1 MPKEVSLVKKQ
12 FAVVLSVFV
21 VLVSVLMVSGSYAAS
36 VRTPAMTQ
44 TQVKVFPDIKYMELV
59 KDLDPKNAYG
69 PMFKGMY
76 EDRVDVK
83 GKKRTFKT
91 YIPESVTQGDNSI
104 YIAVPSGTDTVTFLE
119 KSGWKE
125 IADKYRLYLFA
136 FEPENRKWNA
146 AAAADEIE
154 YIRAVFNR
162 IINVRPYYN
171 ILMGNYYFVGY
182 GTGGTLL
189 QQFIMTNPKNC
200 AGLVVFDGS
209 DITEQY
215 MKETGAKISDDP
227 RVPLS
232 KVKAPVWIIAQSLKG
247 NTQKVINYWKNA
259 NDCTDTVYTTPYATV
274 YPQTLVRAGR
284 LDNDQN
290 VSKVLVSVKKIN
302 YTDAR
307 FNEVVWKDFLGK
319 TCRYGTNVYNNALRP
334 YTSFEDLGIK
344 KVEMNV
350 DGFARHWFEYV
361 PSIAKT
367 NPDKKLPLLVVMHGS
382 GQTGAIMVPYTE
394 WYKVAEE
401 RGLIAV
407 FPTGYPVAFP
417 NATPRPGW
425 NLGTDINPVDD
436 VKFIN
441 EMVKNIKSKYSIDST
456 RVYLTG
462 QSFGGF
468 MSHHMAMMSPEVFA
482 AVGSTSGPILA
493 AFKDKTIGISNPAY
507 KFPAGVNTKY
517 EMPVWMVMGEFD
529 LFGGGSFKKDPD
541 AKETMAYWIARNN
554 AGDIEKPATYKSGI
568 FNHQVWTNAA
578 GVPMARYSITAG
590 RQHNFAVTET
600 WMLWDEFLCK
610 FSRKADGKIEYM
622 QDQDVMK

>member
-1 MPKEVSLVKKQ
+1 VKKQ
-12 FAVVLSVFV
+12 FAVVWSVFV
-21 VLVSVLMVSGSYAAS
+21 VLVSVLVATGSYAAS
-36 VRTPAMTQ
+36 INTSAMTQ
-44 TQVKVFPDIKYMELV
+44 AQVKTFPDLKYMELV
-59 KDLDPKNAYG
+59 KDLDPKNAYD

-76 EDRVDVK
+76 EDRADVK

-104 YIAVPSGTDTVTFLE
+104 YVAVPSGIDTITFLE
-119 KSGWKE
+119 RSGWKA

-146 AAAADEIE
+146 EAAADEIE

-162 IINVRPYYN
+162 IINIRPYYN

-182 GTGGTLL
+182 GTGGTIL

-209 DITEQY
+209 DISEQY
-215 MKETGAKISDDP
+215 MKETGSKISDDP

-232 KVKAPVWIIAQSLKG
+232 KVKAPVWIIAQNLKG

-259 NDCTDTVYTTPYATV
+259 NDCTDTAYTTPYVTV
-274 YPQTLVRAGR
+274 YPQTPVRVGR

-290 VSKVLVSVKKIN
+290 VSKVLVSVKKVN
-302 YTDAR
+302 YTDAQ

-334 YTSFEDLGIK
+334 YVSFEDLSIK

-350 DGFARHWFEYV
+350 DGFVRHWFEYI
-361 PSIAKT
+361 PSIART
-367 NPDKKLPLLVVMHGS
+367 NPGKKLPLLVVMHGS

-401 RGLIAV
+401 RGFIAV

-441 EMVKNIKSKYSIDST
+441 EMVKNIKSKYSIDAA

-482 AVGSTSGPILA
+482 AVGSTSGPILM
-493 AFKDKTIGISNPAY
+493 AFKDKTIGISSPGY
-507 KFPAGVNTKY
+507 KFPAGMNTKY

-541 AKETMAYWIARNN
+541 ARETMAYWITRNN

-568 FNHQVWTNAA
+568 FNHQVWTNSA
-578 GVPMARYSITAG
+578 GIPMVRYSITAG

-610 FSRKADGKIEYM
+610 FSRKTDGKIEYM

>member
-1 MPKEVSLVKKQ
+1 VKKQ
-12 FAVVLSVFV
+12 FAVVWSVFV
-21 VLVSVLMVSGSYAAS
+21 VLVSVLVATGSYAAS
-36 VRTPAMTQ
+36 INTSAMTQ
-44 TQVKVFPDIKYMELV
+44 AQVKTFPDLKYMELV
-59 KDLDPKNAYG
+59 KDLDPKNAYD

-76 EDRVDVK
+76 EDRADVK

-104 YIAVPSGTDTVTFLE
+104 YVAVPSGIDTITFLE
-119 KSGWKE
+119 RSGWKA

-162 IINVRPYYN
+162 IINIRPYYN

-182 GTGGTLL
+182 GTGGTIL

-209 DITEQY
+209 DISEQY
-215 MKETGAKISDDP
+215 MKETGSKISDDP

-232 KVKAPVWIIAQSLKG
+232 KVKAPVWIIAQNLKG

-259 NDCTDTVYTTPYATV
+259 NDCTDTAYTTPYVTV
-274 YPQTLVRAGR
+274 YPQTPVRVGR

-290 VSKVLVSVKKIN
+290 VSKVLVSVKKVN
-302 YTDAR
+302 YTDAQ

-334 YTSFEDLGIK
+334 YVSFEDLGIK

-350 DGFARHWFEYV
+350 DGFVRHWFEYI
-361 PSIAKT
+361 PSIART
-367 NPDKKLPLLVVMHGS
+367 NPGKKLPLLVVMHGS

-401 RGLIAV
+401 RGFIAV

-441 EMVKNIKSKYSIDST
+441 EMVKNIKSKYSIDAA

-482 AVGSTSGPILA
+482 AVGSTSGPILM
-493 AFKDKTIGISNPAY
+493 AFKDKTIGISSPGY
-507 KFPAGVNTKY
+507 KFPAGMNTKY

-541 AKETMAYWIARNN
+541 ARETMAYWITRNN

-568 FNHQVWTNAA
+568 FNHQVWTNSA
-578 GVPMARYSITAG
+578 GIPMVRYSITAG